1 MVAHIFRSAQSATS
15 SGAGRRGIRRPDIAL
30 RSTDTVL
37 PGVRDGAELARAARG
52 CRPDLTVLHTSGY
65 REAGMLPYA
74 LPDNG
79 MELIAKPCRRNG
91 VARKIHEKLTGPA
104 E

>member
-1 MVAHIFRSAQSATS
+1 M
-15 SGAGRRGIRRPDIAL
+15 

-37 PGVRDGAELARAARG
+37 PGGREGAELAQVARG
-52 CRPDLTVLHTSGY
+52 RKPDLTVLHTSGN

-79 MELIAKPCRRNG
+79 MELIEKPCRHNG
-91 VARKIHEKLTGPA
+91 VASKFREELTGPA

>member
-1 MVAHIFRSAQSATS
+1 M
-15 SGAGRRGIRRPDIAL
+15 

-37 PGVRDGAELARAARG
+37 PGGRDGAELAQPARG
-52 CRPDLTVLHTSGY
+52 RKPDLTELHTSGN

-91 VARKIHEKLTGPA
+91 VARKFHEELTGPA